1 MKHPKK
7 RPTTPSKGPTVKE
20 SLLDALGEL
29 IFYLIFFGI
38 GFLVLTLLG
47 TKDADIDPDFAVLIG
62 LLAVFLIG
70 GTIALAIFLV
80 KKKKK
85 KPSDPQNSD
94 NSTPP
99 TLESSNGGSQH
110 DHHA

>member
-1 MKHPKK
+1 MKHQKK
-7 RPTTPSKGPTVKE
+7 RPTTPSKGQTVKE

-29 IFYLIFFGI
+29 IFYLI

>member
-7 RPTTPSKGPTVKE
+7 RPTTPSKGQTVKE

-80 KKKKK
+80 KKKK
-85 KPSDPQNSD
+85 PSDPQNSD